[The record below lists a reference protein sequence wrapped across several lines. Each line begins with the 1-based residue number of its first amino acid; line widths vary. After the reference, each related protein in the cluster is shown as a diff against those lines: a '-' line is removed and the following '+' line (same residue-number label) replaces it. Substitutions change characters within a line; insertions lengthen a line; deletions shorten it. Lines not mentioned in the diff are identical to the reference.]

1 MAYRRWLIVGILLLM
16 TLLISR
22 VVSAHAE
29 LLRVDPTPNSR
40 LDAAPQEIRLW
51 FSEPLEASFSKIFLR
66 DSQGNIVQT
75 VPSQVDSA
83 NARQMFLRP
92 GALPPGLYTVVW
104 RGLSAADGH
113 ATAGSYPLMI
123 GSGAGGRAASQV
135 ADTIPAAGS
144 LVRWF
149 NLLSL
154 ALGVGGLGFIL
165 FVWTP
170 AVAEPRPPIERRMTH
185 LVWVGW
191 LLIGITG
198 IQLLL
203 LQLSVAQ
210 DVPLLNVSLNDS
222 LGPLIADTRFGH
234 LWLLRMAL
242 WVGMG
247 GALAFAPGDRW
258 FYWIALALGGGL
270 LAVNSIFSH
279 ATAAPDAPA
288 SVAADWLHLAATA
301 LWVGGLMQFFNVI
314 GPVRRA
320 FTTPVPVIGRLVAAF
335 TNFARVSVAILIITG
350 LYAAWLQ
357 VGSVDA
363 LLHTQYGQALL
374 IKLLLILPLLGLAL
388 VNLLFTSRGLA
399 AGQDVWAGRLRGL
412 VSAEI
417 VLTIGVLGAVG
428 VMTSIAPARSTYA
441 QQLAQQPTTQP
452 IVEKLTASDLTM
464 ELTISPGTV
473 GVNTFTLRLTDAG
486 GAPVDN
492 ATLIR
497 MRFESETENNG
508 ESELR
513 PTGQGNGIY
522 TISGGNLSVPG
533 EWRIRTTVQRE
544 NQFDALADFRPT
556 VAPPPPPPVIRTD
569 ADAPLPGRI
578 PALLVAGLAALLVG
592 GFFAGE
598 GRLRFRAATLL
609 GAGLVVVGAAL
620 LTSGISA
627 ANEASVN
634 AAPAAAVV
642 PTPTQV
648 PVADLPPDAPVK
660 LDAPS
665 NGSKPYL
672 ITAGGSLL
680 EPTETGWTRAKLD
693 TKVQDV
699 YVDAQ
704 DTIWAATDGGLY
716 SQKPGADWQQLD
728 PTPIRR
734 LDVMH
739 GYVFALGQASGQIRR
754 APQGGLELEP
764 IRRLTPPLAD
774 QPAAEFVMLGT
785 HDHVLQN
792 GDQVYLS
799 PDLGLSWKPL
809 NAPFSVN
816 AIWVDPDGNLL
827 AVANDGIHTYQTT
840 TNAWSNVVLPLPGGD
855 PAPTLRTYNN
865 ALYALAFGHLY
876 ILVGQSWARIDLP
889 QSDTTLTALEPQYPN
904 PLWALDARG
913 ARLWKSQ
920 DGKSWSPLLVNIT
933 G

>member
-1 MAYRRWLIVGILLLM
+1 MAYRRWVVAGILLLM
-16 TLLISR
+16 ALIS
-22 VVSAHAE
+22 VGMVSAHAE
-29 LLRVDPTPNSR
+29 LLRISPPPNAR
-40 LDAAPQEIRLW
+40 LDAAPDEIRLW

-66 DSQGNIVQT
+66 DSQGNIIQT
-75 VPSQVDSA
+75 VPSQVDPA
-83 NARQMFLRP
+83 DGRQLFLRP
-92 GALPPGLYTVVW
+92 DPLPAGLYTVVW

-113 ATAGSYPLMI
+113 ATAGSYPLII
-123 GSGAGGRAASQV
+123 GSGAGGGSASQA
-135 ADTIPAAGS
+135 ADTIPAAGTI
-144 LVRWF
+144 VRWF

-154 ALGVGGLGFIL
+154 AMGAGGLGFWL

-170 AVAEPRPPIERRMTH
+170 AVNEPRPPIERRMRW

-210 DVPLLNVSLNDS
+210 DVPMLNVALNDT

-258 FYWIALALGGGL
+258 FYWIALIIGGGL
-270 LAVNSIFSH
+270 LAVNSLFSH

-301 LWVGGLMQFFNVI
+301 LWVGGLMQFVNVI

-320 FTTPVPVIGRLVAAF
+320 FTSPVPVIGRLVAAF
-335 TNFARVSVAILIITG
+335 TNFARVSVATLFITG

-357 VGSVDA
+357 VGSVAA
-363 LLHTQYGQALL
+363 LLNTQYGQALF
-374 IKLLLILPLLGLAL
+374 IKLLLILPLLALAL

-399 AGQDVWAGRLRGL
+399 AGQDVWAGRLRSL

-417 VLTIGVLGAVG
+417 VLTMGVLAAVG
-428 VMTSIAPARSTYA
+428 VMTSIAPARATYA

-452 IVEKLTASDLTM
+452 IVETQTVNDLTM

-473 GVNTFTLRLTDAG
+473 GVNTFTLKLTDAS

-492 ATLIR
+492 AKLIR
-497 MRFESETENNG
+497 MRFESEAQNIG

-513 PTGQGNGIY
+513 PTSQGNGTY
-522 TISGGNLSVPG
+522 TVSGGNLSGPG
-533 EWRIRTTVQRE
+533 DWRIRTTVQRE
-544 NQFDALADFRPT
+544 NQFDALADFKPT
-556 VAPPPPPPVIRTD
+556 VAQPPPPPVVRPS
-569 ADAPLPGRI
+569 APLPNRV
-578 PALLVAGLAALLVG
+578 PALLIAGLAALLVG
-592 GFFAGE
+592 GYFAGE
-598 GRLRFRAATLL
+598 GRLRLRAATLL
-609 GAGLVVVGAAL
+609 GAGLVIIGGALLVSGVGAA
-620 LTSGISA
+620 SESSSVSA
-627 ANEASVN
+627 S
-634 AAPAAAVV
+634 PAAAAA

-648 PVADLPPDAPVK
+648 PIADLPPDAPIK
-660 LDAPS
+660 LDAPVNS
-665 NGSKPYL
+665 SKPYL
-672 ITAGGSLL
+672 VTAGGTLL
-680 EPTETGWTRAKLD
+680 EPTETGWTRAKLNA
-693 TKVQDV
+693 KVHDV

-704 DTIWAATDGGLY
+704 DTIWAATDSGLY
-716 SQKPGADWQQLD
+716 SKKPGAEWQQLD
-728 PTPIRR
+728 PTPLKR

-739 GYVFALGQASGQIRR
+739 GYVFALGQASGQMRR

-764 IRRLTPPLAD
+764 IRKLTPPLTD

-809 NAPFSVN
+809 NAPRPVN

-827 AVANDGIHTYQTT
+827 AVANDGIYTYQTT
-840 TNAWSNVVLPLPGGD
+840 TNAWSDGVLPLPAGD
-855 PAPTLRTYNN
+855 PAPTLRTYNDT
-865 ALYALAFGHLY
+865 LYALAQGKLY
-876 ILVGQSWARIDLP
+876 QLVGQSWGRIDLP

-920 DGKSWSPLLVNIT
+920 DGKSWSPVIVNVT